1 MADEKSN
8 TANAPVPPTNP
19 APSGNPPSAAADRE
33 QRIPVYEEYDK
44 AKWTLPPAKIVGIAL
59 GIVAVVVAIVV
70 FLQRPVPTSSGS
82 IDDVQ
87 VVEPTGGG
95 VLVAIN
101 LSVHNFGKKP
111 FYVHLIHAAVKTDK
125 GDFTDDA
132 ASAVDYDRYYSAY
145 PALRQNAIAAIK
157 QEDKIPVNAEQ
168 KGRII
173 VSFPLTKDEF
183 DHRKSL
189 SVTIDAYDQRPL
201 VITK

>member
-1 MADEKSN
+1 MADEKTN
-8 TANAPVPPTNP
+8 TAPATTPTNAPAS
-19 APSGNPPSAAADRE
+19 APNAAADRE

-59 GIVAVVVAIVV
+59 AILAVVVAIVV
-70 FLQRPVPTSSGS
+70 FLERPVATSSGS

-101 LSVHNFGKKP
+101 VTVHNMGKRS
-111 FYVHLIHAAVKTDK
+111 FYVHLIQATVKTDK

-132 ASAVDYDRYYSAY
+132 ASAVDYERYYGAY
-145 PALRQNAIAAIK
+145 PALKQNAIPAIK
-157 QEDKIPVNAEQ
+157 QEDKIPIGGEQ
-168 KGRII
+168 KGRIV
-173 VSFPLTKDEF
+173 VSFPITKDDF

-189 SVTIDAYDQRPL
+189 TVTVDAYDQQPL